1 MGTRGG
7 TGTVNEGL
15 VFGYDTGRNPSS
27 GFDHRNYKRRFN
39 KGKNT
44 ANIVTNTNL
53 DTGWSKGYNTSIQT
67 NDYPPPRGIDSQ
79 VYSFIDVDGN
89 ENGYWYSY
97 GDYAP
102 QDPSTTY
109 TISLWVRTIGSNF
122 ALRAYT
128 ANNSETGRQFTN
140 TTTILGD
147 GKWHRAVF
155 NSITTPS
162 NTQSDSLSFQF
173 TTFPANQRVWICA
186 PQMEVG
192 SVATPFVNG
201 TRSSTQSLLDFKG
214 STDINVS
221 NVSFDSNGLPTFD
234 GTNDRITIP
243 ADSFPTIGT
252 NNFTIEVIS
261 KNTKT
266 SSYNHFFAVE
276 NQNHFA
282 LKMQNAT
289 NTDRNIYVYR
299 TSTLSTF
306 NAITARATSTT
317 SYYHI
322 VCRRDGD
329 NIEIFL
335 NGISGG
341 TKSGWDNISIDNNT
355 KTSYI
360 GWGNGTEYTGGD
372 IPVLKIYD
380 RALSAQEIQQNY
392 NAYKNR
398 FNI

>member
-234 GTNDRITIP
+234 GTDDKIVISNFPHIWNGDITFESVVSWNDDSRSVLLGNYNIGANDINFEKLTSRKLRFYWNRGERDVQTGTNVVTTAGGYHHVIMIRDTSENNFRFYVDGNLVYTSPNVGSNVTTTGNTFRAGGDTRDGTTIHNGTIP
-243 ADSFPTIGT
+243 
-252 NNFTIEVIS
+252 VI
-261 KNTKT
+261 
-266 SSYNHFFAVE
+266 
-276 NQNHFA
+276 
-282 LKMQNAT
+282 
-289 NTDRNIYVYR
+289 R
-299 TSTLSTF
+299 TYSRVL
-306 NAITARATSTT
+306 TT
-317 SYYHI
+317 
-322 VCRRDGD
+322 
-329 NIEIFL
+329 
-335 NGISGG
+335 
-341 TKSGWDNISIDNNT
+341 
-355 KTSYI
+355 
-360 GWGNGTEYTGGD
+360 
-372 IPVLKIYD
+372 
-380 RALSAQEIQQNY
+380 QEIQQNY

>member
-15 VFGYDTGRNPSS
+15 VLGYDTGAPLVTR
-27 GFDHRNYKRRFN
+27 DI
-39 KGKNT
+39 NT
-44 ANIVTNTNL
+44 RTYQGQPTQNIIT
-53 DTGWSKGYNTSIQT
+53 DTGTMSGWSSYGSGNDGTFTTEFGTTGYRMTSRLSWNGVSKSFT
-67 NDYPPPRGIDSQ
+67 LPSTGT
-79 VYSFIDVDGN
+79 YSFSAWFKYKGGSSSN
-89 ENGYWYSY
+89 NGATVYVSSY
-97 GDYAP
+97 GGSDTARAINKNLINQWQRIERVVNVTDVTVLFYLISYGGNSSVDRSSWEVTMP
-102 QDPSTTY
+102 QIEKQPT
-109 TISLWVRTIGSNF
+109 R
-122 ALRAYT
+122 
-128 ANNSETGRQFTN
+128 
-140 TTTILGD
+140 
-147 GKWHRAVF
+147 
-155 NSITTPS
+155 
-162 NTQSDSLSFQF
+162 
-173 TTFPANQRVWICA
+173 
-186 PQMEVG
+186 
-192 SVATPFVNG
+192 TPFVNG
-201 TRSSTQSLLDFKG
+201 TRSSTQSLLDLKG